1 MFYGLSHQKEY
12 ILRLW
17 YFHVSLPD
25 PHPISPNQLF
35 HPSVSRAAL
44 APECF
49 LSILGSFTSWPST
62 LLSPIPHLMGN
73 PYSVCT
79 CWLFNCG
86 TKQLIGFMNSQNKWF
101 WLVWQAHILFLFLFL
116 FLHSCSTLRCFVFC
130 SEMKANTLFTLS
142 LLPNQSVLVHVS
154 LPEILIL

>member
-1 MFYGLSHQKEY
+1 MYRMFYGLSHQKEY

-86 TKQLIGFMNSQNKWF
+86 TKQLIGFMNSQNKWS
-101 WLVWQAHILFLFLFL
+101 WLVWQAHILFLFLF
-116 FLHSCSTLRCFVFC
+116 FFCFYIAVLHLDALSFVLKWKPTPCS
-130 SEMKANTLFTLS
+130 LS
-142 LLPNQSVLVHVS
+142 LFYPTNLF
-154 LPEILIL
+154 

>member
-1 MFYGLSHQKEY
+1 MFYGLSHGKEY

-17 YFHVSLPD
+17 YCHVSLPD
-25 PHPISPNQLF
+25 PHLISPNQLF

-62 LLSPIPHLMGN
+62 LLSPIPHHQS

-86 TKQLIGFMNSQNKWF
+86 TKQLIGFMNSQNKWS
-101 WLVWQAHILFLFLFL
+101 WLVWQAHIFFF
-116 FLHSCSTLRCFVFC
+116 FWHSCSTLRCFVFC
-130 SEMKANTLFTLS
+130 SEMKANALFTLS
-142 LLPNQSVLVHVS
+142 FLPNQSALVHAS